1 MRIRWSREARDD
13 VDRLVD
19 FIARHD
25 PDRASEIEL
34 ELGEAPKALLTF
46 PRRGARLSEF
56 DPREVREY
64 RISSYLLRYELANAE
79 VVVLRFFHAREDR
92 F

>member
-1 MRIRWSREARDD
+1 MKIRWSYEALDD

-19 FIARHD
+19 FAAAYD
-25 PDRASEIEL
+25 LGRANEIEH
-34 ELGEAPKALLTF
+34 ELQDAPKLLLTF
-46 PRRGARLSEF
+46 PRRGSRISDF

-64 RISSYLLRYELANAE
+64 RVGGYLLRYELSGPDLI
-79 VVVLRFFHAREDR
+79 VQRFFHAREDR